1 MADMLNENMKKNES
15 KQDKFYRLINQRM
28 PKLEK
33 AMKQVSN
40 LSDKRYYAYT
50 ESDVNEIKKTIN
62 QLVKDTFISYDKA
75 LGRKKEFRLGPK

>member
-1 MADMLNENMKKNES
+1 MLNENMKKNES

-75 LGRKKEFRLGPK
+75 LRRKKEFRLGPK